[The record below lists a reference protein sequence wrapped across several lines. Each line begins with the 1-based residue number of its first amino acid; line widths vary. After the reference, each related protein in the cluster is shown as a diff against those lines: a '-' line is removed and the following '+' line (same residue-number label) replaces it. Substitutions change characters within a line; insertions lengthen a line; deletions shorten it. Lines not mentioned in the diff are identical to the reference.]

1 MMELHIQNGIDRLLF
16 GMTQKYVE
24 ALCGKPNT
32 TFKDDEDNVVYVYN
46 KEKMKLTFY
55 AEEDFRLGY
64 ITTSNPELTLFSSKL
79 IHEQWDVVHGNLALH
94 KITKFE
100 ATDEDGVTMYF
111 NEDNWLLLFVEYNE
125 VVRVELGA
133 VINDKDEFS
142 WKFNE

>member
-16 GMTQKYVE
+16 GMTQKYIE

-79 IHEQWDVVHGNLALH
+79 IHEQWDVVNGNLALH

-125 VVRVELGA
+125 VVRVELGT
-133 VINDKDEFS
+133 VINDKDEFI

>member
-1 MMELHIQNGIDRLLF
+1 MELHLQNGIDRLLF

-24 ALCGKPNT
+24 ALCGKPNS
-32 TFKDDEDNVVYVYN
+32 TFNDDEDNIVYVYN

-55 AEEDFRLGY
+55 AEEYFRLGY
-64 ITTSNPELTLFSSKL
+64 ITTSNPELTLFSTKL
-79 IHEQWDVVHGNLALH
+79 IHQQWDVVNGNLALQ

-111 NEDNWLLLFVEYNE
+111 NEDNWLLLFVEYDE

>member
-1 MMELHIQNGIDRLLF
+1 MELHLQHGIDRLLF

-32 TFKDDEDNVVYVYN
+32 TFKDDEDNIVYVYN

-64 ITTSNPELTLFSSKL
+64 MTMSNPELTLFANK
-79 IHEQWDVVHGNLALH
+79 IVHQPWDMVNGNLALQ
-94 KITKFE
+94 KINKFE

-111 NEDNWLLLFVEYNE
+111 NEDNWLLLFVEYDE

>member
-1 MMELHIQNGIDRLLF
+1 MELHLQHGIDRLLF

-24 ALCGKPNT
+24 ALCGKPNS
-32 TFKDDEDNVVYVYN
+32 TFKDDEDNVVYVYH

-64 ITTSNPELTLFSSKL
+64 ITTSNPNLILFSSKL
-79 IHEQWDVVHGNLALH
+79 IQEQWDVVYGNLALQ

>member
-1 MMELHIQNGIDRLLF
+1 M
-16 GMTQKYVE
+16 
-24 ALCGKPNT
+24 
-32 TFKDDEDNVVYVYN
+32 FKDDEDNIVYVYN

-64 ITTSNPELTLFSSKL
+64 MTMSNPELTLFANKIVHQS
-79 IHEQWDVVHGNLALH
+79 WDMVNGNLALQ

-100 ATDEDGVTMYF
+100 ATDEDGITMYF
-111 NEDNWLLLFVEYNE
+111 NEDNWLLLFVEYDE

>member
-1 MMELHIQNGIDRLLF
+1 MELQLQNGIDRLLF

-24 ALCGKPNT
+24 ALYGKPNH
-32 TFKDDEDNVVYVYN
+32 TFKDDEDNIVYVYN

-64 ITTSNPELTLFSSKL
+64 MTISNPELTLFSTKL
-79 IHEQWDVVHGNLALH
+79 IQQPWDVVNGNLALQ

-100 ATDEDGVTMYF
+100 VTDEDGVTMYF
-111 NEDNWLLLFVEYNE
+111 NEANWLLLFVEYDE

-133 VINDKDEFS
+133 VINAKDEFS
-142 WKFNE
+142 WKFIA

>member
-1 MMELHIQNGIDRLLF
+1 MELHLQHGIDRLLF

-24 ALCGKPNT
+24 ALCGKPNS
-32 TFKDDEDNVVYVYN
+32 TFKDDEDNIVYVYN
-46 KEKMKLTFY
+46 KEKIKLTFY

-64 ITTSNPELTLFSSKL
+64 ITTSNPNLTLFSSKL
-79 IHEQWDVVHGNLALH
+79 IHEQWDVVNGNLALH

-111 NEDNWLLLFVEYNE
+111 NEDNWLLLFVEYDE
-125 VVRVELGA
+125 VIRVELGA